1 MPRLEAGEGDTQYD
15 TGRRTKSTA
24 PAGAQTQ
31 RDTQRPGGGLG
42 KPPLPHGGMGTAP
55 LPPQHDTSKA
65 RGSGGRERLVRG
77 EENWVPL
84 TRRTKFIWGPR
95 GRLKTLLF
103 LSLWTQD
110 TPGDS
115 LCLHLT
121 QVTCFV
127 PLGFTKAR
135 SQGAGLPPQ
144 LSLPALLPTQA
155 CILVAPASTALS
167 ASHPCQGSSHTFNL
181 PAPIAGH

>member
-1 MPRLEAGEGDTQYD
+1 M
-15 TGRRTKSTA
+15 
-24 PAGAQTQ
+24 
-31 RDTQRPGGGLG
+31 
-42 KPPLPHGGMGTAP
+42 
-55 LPPQHDTSKA
+55 
-65 RGSGGRERLVRG
+65 RG
-77 EENWVPL
+77 EENWLPL
-84 TRRTKFIWGPR
+84 TPRTKFIWGPR
-95 GRLKTLLF
+95 ERLKTLLF

-167 ASHPCQGSSHTFNL
+167 ASHPCQGSSHTFTL